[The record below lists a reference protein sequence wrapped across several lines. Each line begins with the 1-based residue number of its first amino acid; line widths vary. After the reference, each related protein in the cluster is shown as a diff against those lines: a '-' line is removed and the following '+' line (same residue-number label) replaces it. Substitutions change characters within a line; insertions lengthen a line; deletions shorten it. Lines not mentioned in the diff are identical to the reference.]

1 MLSFYRFLAQITLMA
16 AAVIM
21 ALAAVTTNAAT
32 LPGVLKFS
40 QWPLNGV
47 TINGAAYFG
56 HDALSSATLNANDV
70 YVGTGAADDFSDYYN
85 TPVIGVQWW
94 GSYIPAPAAGVPPIT
109 PVPDFLLSFESDVPA
124 SPAGAFSHP
133 GSVLLAQTVT
143 RNTGGPLAPGQ
154 FTEAA
159 VGPTNNLFVYQ
170 ALLQN
175 PFPEAAGTVYW
186 LKIAGLFPSGTSE
199 QWGWHNRDYTI
210 PDPLANPGE
219 TNINAGGTFPVWHYG
234 DDAVQGFLNYI
245 PPSTT
250 HGGSVDEGDF
260 VPLTYNPSNTTTD
273 GPAIVTGLSEDLAF
287 QLYTTPEPA
296 PLALLA
302 IAGAALLLV
311 RRRNIRNTKHQ

>member
-1 MLSFYRFLAQITLMA
+1 MLRCYQFSVQTTLMA
-16 AAVIM
+16 VII
-21 ALAAVTTNAAT
+21 LAGLTAVTSNAAT

-56 HDALSSATLNANDV
+56 HDELSSATLNANGV
-70 YVGTGAADDFSDYYN
+70 YVGTGAADDFSDYHN

-94 GSYIPAPAAGVPPIT
+94 GSYIPTPAVTGPPI

-124 SPAGAFSHP
+124 SPSGAFSHP
-133 GSVLLAQTVT
+133 GSVLLSQTVT

-159 VGPTNNLFVYQ
+159 VGPTNNLFEYQ

-210 PDPLANPGE
+210 QDLLANPGE
-219 TNINAGGTFPVWHYG
+219 TNLNAAGTFPVWHFG
-234 DDAVQGFLNYI
+234 DDAVQGFLNYT
-245 PPSTT
+245 PPTSTQ
-250 HGGSVDEGDF
+250 GGSVDEGDF
-260 VPLTYNPSNTTTD
+260 VPLTYNPNKTSTD
-273 GPAIVTGLSEDLAF
+273 GPAVVTGLSEDLAF

-296 PLALLA
+296 PLVLLA
-302 IAGAALLLV
+302 IGGMALLLV
-311 RRRNIRNTKHQ
+311 SRRNIPGTKHPV